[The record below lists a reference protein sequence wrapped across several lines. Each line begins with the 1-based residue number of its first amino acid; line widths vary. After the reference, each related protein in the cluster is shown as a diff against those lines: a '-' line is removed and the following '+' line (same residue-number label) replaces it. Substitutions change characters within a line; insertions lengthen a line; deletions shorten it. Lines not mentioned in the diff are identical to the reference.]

1 LSADRRQT
9 AASQS
14 AAIQSTPGTTDA
26 RHQEASTMF
35 TAYRSIRPLAAC
47 LLASAAIA
55 AVAAV
60 PAAAADSQAER
71 AQATEQYL
79 QSFGAPAPQQDQR
92 AQATEQ
98 YLQSYGAPEP
108 IVPSVPTSET
118 PWLPIVLAG
127 ACVAIGFG
135 AVQVRRVR
143 MRRRTGVRL
152 AT

>member
-1 LSADRRQT
+1 
-9 AASQS
+9 
-14 AAIQSTPGTTDA
+14 
-26 RHQEASTMF
+26 MF
-35 TAYRSIRPLAAC
+35 TAHRSIRPLAAC

-55 AVAAV
+55 TVAAA
-60 PAAAADSQAER
+60 PAAAADPQTER

-98 YLQSYGAPEP
+98 YLQSYGAPDP
-108 IVPSVPTSET
+108 IVQSVPTTEA

-127 ACVAIGFG
+127 AFVVAIGVG
-135 AVQVRRVR
+135 AVQMHRVR
-143 MRRRTGVRL
+143 TRRRTAVRL

>member
-1 LSADRRQT
+1 
-9 AASQS
+9 
-14 AAIQSTPGTTDA
+14 
-26 RHQEASTMF
+26 MF
-35 TAYRSIRPLAAC
+35 TAYRSIRPLAVS

-55 AVAAV
+55 AAAAA
-60 PAAAADSQAER
+60 PAAAADPQAER

-79 QSFGAPAPQQDQR
+79 QSFGTPATQQDQR

-108 IVPSVPTSET
+108 IVQSVPTSEA

-127 ACVAIGFG
+127 AFVAIGLG
-135 AVQVRRVR
+135 AVQMRRVR
-143 MRRRTGVRL
+143 VRRRTGVRL